1 MKKLLLIIN
10 PRSGKMKISEHL
22 SSVISLFN
30 RAGYTVESFITEKSD
45 DAREV
50 VKTSGAFI

>member
-30 RAGYTVESFITEKSD
+30 RAGYTVKSFITEKSG
-45 DAREV
+45 DAREA